1 MAGEPSLFL
10 VYKDFNTDEREGD
23 SWHGAQAAADAAAVD
38 RGADFSANQGAVT
51 VPNGWEPGWIY
62 HPVGDTWR
70 LQDVDDLSELDQR
83 KYAATALYAALDGQE
98 HETGQR
104 MGIPSKVS
112 GRVRDVLAFARW
124 ACYSVFTGTTYT
136 AAQQIAWAS
145 AMLTGPS
152 DVADLDTLIQKASA
166 LTDAQVPTTTAAWV
180 NPSDVSRST
189 LAESK
194 TASARWNSGVG
205 DLTTFSPGNGA
216 WIEDIT

>member
-83 KYAATALYAALDGQE
+83 KYSATSLLEALDNQE
-98 HETGQR
+98 DDLLR
-104 MGIPSKVS
+104 LRGIPVQVR
-112 GRVRDVLAFARW
+112 GRVQDVLAYARW
-124 ACYSVFTGTTYT
+124 SAYAVFTGTTYT

-145 AMLTGPS
+145 AMKIGPT
-152 DVADLDTLIQKASA
+152 DAADLDMLIIKSSA
-166 LTDAQVPTTTAAWV
+166 LTDAEVPTETSAWV
-180 NPSDVSRST
+180 SPVDTSRSA
-189 LAESK
+189 LAGSK
-194 TASARWNSGVG
+194 VASARWNTAVG
-205 DLTTFSPGNGA
+205 DLTEFSPGNGA